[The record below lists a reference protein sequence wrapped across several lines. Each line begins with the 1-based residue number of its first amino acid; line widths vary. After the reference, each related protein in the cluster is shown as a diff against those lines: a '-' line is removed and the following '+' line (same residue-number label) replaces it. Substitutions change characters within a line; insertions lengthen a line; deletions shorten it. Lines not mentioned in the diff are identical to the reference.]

1 MVNPRTF
8 VNLHVNRFLT
18 RRTLQR
24 LFIAVILRCIT
35 PDIFKKTLLFSC
47 YYYIP
52 YTEKILH
59 KIQTK

>member
-1 MVNPRTF
+1 MGNPRTF

-35 PDIFKKTLLFSC
+35 PDFT
-47 YYYIP
+47 
-52 YTEKILH
+52 
-59 KIQTK
+59 